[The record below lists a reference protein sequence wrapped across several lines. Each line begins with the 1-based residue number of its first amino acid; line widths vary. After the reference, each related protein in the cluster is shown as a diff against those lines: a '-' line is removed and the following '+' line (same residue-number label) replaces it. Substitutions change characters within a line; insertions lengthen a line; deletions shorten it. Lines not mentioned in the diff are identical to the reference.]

1 MSKVEEIIARYR
13 EKDLPGKIVDLS
25 PVKEEDLSSIVRMRN
40 DPKMMY
46 YLNQSQEIT
55 LESQSHGTENI
66 RSVPMICI
74 GR

>member
-1 MSKVEEIIARYR
+1 MSKVEEFIARYR
-13 EKDLPGKIVDLS
+13 EKDLPGKIVDLL

-55 LESQSHGTENI
+55 LESQNHGTENI